1 MEELKYC
8 LCCGEQVPYSVVV
21 RQGRRELNCVFCG
34 FTLDVSNLDEPTPQ
48 VMSQQPAAPVL
59 PPVAA
64 PDHTSISEPVVPAV
78 PESAP
83 VSVAGPGKEP
93 LAVSHLMSKEGYA
106 LVADDSR
113 FTRKIIEALLKEKN
127 YSSQV
132 MAFENGLELLTAY
145 SRLLTEKKL
154 IDIAIIDL
162 NMPVMDGLTAARMIR
177 ALESRN
183 NAPVVPIVFFS
194 AEKCGQD
201 LKQQMENME
210 PANYV
215 NKGSD
220 PDPDKLAL
228 RIEFLLNYLS
238 EKYKEQPIQ

>member
-8 LCCGEQVPYSVVV
+8 LCCGEQVPYSIVV
-21 RQGRRELNCVFCG
+21 RHGRREHNCVYCG
-34 FTLDVSNLDEPTPQ
+34 FTLDVSNLDDPVPQEPFG
-48 VMSQQPAAPVL
+48 L
-59 PPVAA
+59 P
-64 PDHTSISEPVVPAV
+64 DD
-78 PESAP
+78 P
-83 VSVAGPGKEP
+83 VSVPAAAPAYA
-93 LAVSHLMSKEGYA
+93 AVPAPAKASAAETIASPPPVSKESYA

-113 FTRKIIEALLKEKN
+113 FTRKIIEALLKEKD

-132 MAFENGLELLTAY
+132 MTFENGLELLTAY
-145 SRLLTEKKL
+145 SRLLADRKL

-177 ALESRN
+177 ALEARN
-183 NAPVVPIVFFS
+183 NTPGVPIVFFS
-194 AEKCGQD
+194 AEKCGED
-201 LKQQMENME
+201 LKKQMENME

-228 RIEFLLNYLS
+228 RIEYLLTYLH
-238 EKYKEQPIQ
+238 EKYKEQPA

>member
-8 LCCGEQVPYSVVV
+8 LCCGEQVPFSIVV
-21 RQGRRELNCVFCG
+21 RHDRREHNCVFCG
-34 FTLDVSNLDEPTPQ
+34 FTLEVSSLDEQPPQ
-48 VMSQQPAAPVL
+48 ELSPQPVAPGSSPAAAPVNAS
-59 PPVAA
+59 V
-64 PDHTSISEPVVPAV
+64 TVSVPASV
-78 PESAP
+78 TELVTEPSVE
-83 VSVAGPGKEP
+83 SVAVAPQ
-93 LAVSHLMSKEGYA
+93 ASREGYA

-113 FTRKIIEALLKEKN
+113 FTRMIIESLLKEKH
-127 YSSQV
+127 YSSHV
-132 MAFENGLELLTAY
+132 MAFDNGLELLTAY
-145 SRLLTEKKL
+145 SKLLAEKKL

-177 ALESRN
+177 ALDSRN
-183 NAPVVPIVFFS
+183 NSPGAPIVFFS

-220 PDPDKLAL
+220 SDPDKLAQ

-238 EKYKEQPIQ
+238 EQYKEQPA